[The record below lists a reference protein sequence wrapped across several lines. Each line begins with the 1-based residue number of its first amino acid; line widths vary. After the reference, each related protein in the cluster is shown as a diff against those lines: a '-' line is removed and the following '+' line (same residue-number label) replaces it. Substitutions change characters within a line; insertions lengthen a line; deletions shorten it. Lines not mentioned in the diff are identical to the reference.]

1 MNDDNQQTVPLLGS
15 SLNYSAGVPTSGE
28 NQQHVRIVNNLAT
41 ATSKVIWILFL
52 VKPIVI
58 TSAEWLLTP
67 LGNNVV
73 SDWLIDNWIE

>member
-41 ATSKVIWILFL
+41 ATSKVI
-52 VKPIVI
+52 
-58 TSAEWLLTP
+58 
-67 LGNNVV
+67 
-73 SDWLIDNWIE
+73 